1 MKTIQYDG
9 LLEID
14 KVARE
19 VINYCKGEK
28 IWVFKGEMGAGKT
41 TLIKAISRCLG
52 IEDTVSSPTFS
63 IVNEYRNSNK
73 EIFYHFDFYRVED
86 SKEVLEIGIDEY
98 LYSGNL
104 CWLEWAEKIT
114 EYLPPDFALISIKVN
129 ENGSRTISLE
139 KVVNGRRNG

>member
-1 MKTIQYDG
+1 MKTIQFDG

-14 KVARE
+14 NVARE
-19 VINYCKGEK
+19 VVNYCKGEK

-63 IVNEYRNSNK
+63 IVNEYRNSKK
-73 EIFYHFDFYRVED
+73 EVFYHFDFYRVED